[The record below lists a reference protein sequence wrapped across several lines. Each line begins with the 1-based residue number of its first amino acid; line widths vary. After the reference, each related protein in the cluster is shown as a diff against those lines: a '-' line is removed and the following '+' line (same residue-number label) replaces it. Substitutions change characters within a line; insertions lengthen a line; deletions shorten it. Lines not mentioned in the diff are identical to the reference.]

1 MEEDLAMKYTVELE
15 PNDTEVFRQLV
26 TEAYG
31 AGKNWHE
38 GDDSAKARIGDH
50 YGRLL
55 ERAKVQAEMLA
66 RRAFAA
72 GHQTPRMEE
81 RGHHV

>member
-1 MEEDLAMKYTVELE
+1 MRYTVELE

-26 TEAYG
+26 TDAFE
-31 AGKNWHE
+31 AGKQWQN
-38 GDDSAKARIGDH
+38 GDDAAKSRVGDD

-72 GHQTPRMEE
+72 GHQTPPIKE